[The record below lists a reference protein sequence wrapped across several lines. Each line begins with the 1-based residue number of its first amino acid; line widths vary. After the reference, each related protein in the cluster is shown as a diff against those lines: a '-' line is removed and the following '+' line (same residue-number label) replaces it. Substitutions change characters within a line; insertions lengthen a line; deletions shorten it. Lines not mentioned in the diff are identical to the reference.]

1 MKLKIVSEG
10 TGDTTKVIN
19 VETGEEVENVVSLDF
34 SMTAFNV
41 DAAIVISNPD
51 LDIKDLNTQEIIQGD
66 AERYDGT
73 AISPYNQ

>member
-51 LDIKDLNTQEIIQGD
+51 LDIKDLNAQEIIQGD
-66 AERYDGT
+66 AQGYDGT